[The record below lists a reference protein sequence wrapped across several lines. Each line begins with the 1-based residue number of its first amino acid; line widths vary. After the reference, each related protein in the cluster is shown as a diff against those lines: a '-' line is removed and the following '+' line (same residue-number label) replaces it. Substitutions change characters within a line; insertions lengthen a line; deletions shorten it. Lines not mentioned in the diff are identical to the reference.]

1 MPGLH
6 ARFVLEASHPATEP
20 FTPGSGIRI
29 RHGTTTGLSP
39 NHGDP
44 YTPRNYDAQN
54 LDMSVTCPHH
64 QLP

>member
-6 ARFVLEASHPATEP
+6 ARFVLEASRPATEP

-39 NHGDP
+39 SHGDP
-44 YTPRNYDAQN
+44 YTPRNYDAQA
-54 LDMSVTCPHH
+54 
-64 QLP
+64 